1 MTVSVF
7 SAQTGSDC
15 DGRLD
20 SGAPSLHRHLR
31 IILALVRLDLILTMN
46 RTYVLRVLLFI
57 AVLMGMVMAGNA
69 VSGIIGSFCADSA
82 GSMAAGAVA
91 GGGWVMMHMVIIL
104 RFTRKVFP
112 GEEKLLA
119 SLPLHRSEVV
129 AARYVEGLGCIAAV
143 AVIGLVF
150 ILTDVAFGGSAGLM
164 VGMRKALVM
173 VISGLFLDLVVGL
186 PLCIRFQTLR
196 GWLCVGAASYAASV
210 GVTILIG
217 IIVKAGAHMRGPGP
231 HDESSLFL
239 AAVGV
244 AALLGVLALV
254 PSYRMSARFYARQDH

>member
-1 MTVSVF
+1 
-7 SAQTGSDC
+7 
-15 DGRLD
+15 
-20 SGAPSLHRHLR
+20 
-31 IILALVRLDLILTMN
+31 
-46 RTYVLRVLLFI
+46 
-57 AVLMGMVMAGNA
+57 
-69 VSGIIGSFCADSA
+69 
-82 GSMAAGAVA
+82 
-91 GGGWVMMHMVIIL
+91 
-104 RFTRKVFP
+104 
-112 GEEKLLA
+112 
-119 SLPLHRSEVV
+119 
-129 AARYVEGLGCIAAV
+129 
-143 AVIGLVF
+143 
-150 ILTDVAFGGSAGLM
+150 M

-239 AAVGV
+239 ATVGV